1 MVYNS
6 SSYSKWAKDLCI
18 SSKTVKSSLQWLIK
32 NRWVTVNSKRGS
44 LRIISYKKLAWKL
57 DLKFQTGFLF
67 EPDNYQYFKAMCCG
81 VVLTFYLNR
90 KRYFNRRS
98 VNIKGFAN
106 STNRRKYSG
115 FYPMPNEYLAQCL
128 GVSIT
133 TAYRYKTEAERGN
146 FIETKSNFSHVLN
159 ADNEKITSDNYF
171 AFILNNQTFGLP
183 NTIRKGKKYLKEVEA
198 DLIHS
203 NITLKKKNVKF

>member
-1 MVYNS
+1 
-6 SSYSKWAKDLCI
+6 
-18 SSKTVKSSLQWLIK
+18 
-32 NRWVTVNSKRGS
+32 
-44 LRIISYKKLAWKL
+44 
-57 DLKFQTGFLF
+57 
-67 EPDNYQYFKAMCCG
+67 MCCG